1 MQVATKPPPVTNKE
15 RTKAVRMVQKARIDI
30 MRSTLPSLRMW
41 GGVMTIG
48 NTAVDDNIPTACT
61 NGRDEWYGT
70 RFVLNLKP
78 KEMAFVVLHEGMHKA
93 LRHLTTY
100 YAMHKENAR
109 LANAACD
116 YVINLMIVDADPHET
131 VVAMPRNPDGT
142 RIGLLD
148 DRFRGMNSKQ
158 VFDILKQEQEDGGSG
173 GSGGEPLD
181 DHDWEGAKELTAQE
195 AKELEQEVDRAM
207 RQGAMEAKKLG
218 QGAGGMGL
226 ELKELLD
233 PQIDWREVLREF
245 VTSTCANK
253 DTSSWR
259 KVNRRFIGQGIYLP
273 SLIGES
279 IGRIAVGVDTSGSIK
294 GQELSK
300 FMSEVVSICNTVTPE
315 CVDLIYWDAEVAGHE
330 QYRVGEYAA
339 MVESTKPKGGG
350 GTDPRCMERY
360 LKDNKIEPECIIMLT
375 DGYVPSWGDNW
386 PAPILWVVL
395 NNPNATATCGTTTHI
410 K

>member
-1 MQVATKPPPVTNKE
+1 MQVAIETPPPVTEEE
-15 RTKAVRMVQKARIDI
+15 RTQAVRKVQKARIDI

-48 NTAVDDNIPTACT
+48 NTVVDDSIPTACT

-70 RFVLNLKP
+70 RFVLQLKP
-78 KEMAFVVLHEGMHKA
+78 KEMAFVVLHEGKHKA

-100 YAMHKENAR
+100 KAIYKENPK

-148 DRFRGMNSKQ
+148 ERFRGMNSKQ
-158 VFDILKQEQEDGGSG
+158 VFDILKDEQEQGG
-173 GSGGEPLD
+173 GSGGEGFD
-181 DHDWEGAKELTAQE
+181 DHDWEGAQEIDGQE
-195 AKELEQEVDRAM
+195 AKELEQEIDRAL

-218 QGAGGMGL
+218 QGAGGQNL
-226 ELKELLD
+226 ELKDLLE

-279 IGRIAVGVDTSGSIK
+279 VGKVAVGIDTSGSISQ
-294 GQELSK
+294 QELSK
-300 FMSEVVSICNTVTPE
+300 FMSEVVSISDTVTPD
-315 CVDLIYWDAEVAGHE
+315 CVDLIYWDSEVAGHE
-330 QYRVGEYAA
+330 QYFPGDYAS
-339 MVESTKPKGGG
+339 MVQTTKPKGGG
-350 GTDPRCMERY
+350 GTDPRCMEKY

-395 NNPNATATCGTTTHI
+395 NNPNATATCGKTTHI
-410 K
+410 R